1 MAGSYHAVNQL
12 EIPLIIPNVRIRTP
26 AYPGLYTFL
35 LKLLFPTNFQN
46 CLVFSL
52 VRFLAEGKK
61 DRSSAGSYPTPF
73 KAFMWENESALHNHS
88 IKKPILF
95 QMTGV
100 PSLWPNLCLQRKCKS
115 SSLEMALDVGSCW
128 VLETCGN
135 YFLACFVK
143 ALVQSNNRW
152 DLGYF

>member
-95 QMTGV
+95 QNDRC
-100 PSLWPNLCLQRKCKS
+100 SLPVAQSVSPEEMQEQLSGNGIRCRQLL
-115 SSLEMALDVGSCW
+115 SL
-128 VLETCGN
+128 
-135 YFLACFVK
+135 
-143 ALVQSNNRW
+143 R
-152 DLGYF
+152 DLWQLFSGMFC